1 MLSPQGRSDEMGLHE
16 ALLLLI
22 LKDAEGT
29 IDWRATHWPLAL
41 GGALLAELVLRERVH
56 IGEDKKQRVEVVDER
71 QTGDELLDECL
82 AKLDAARRPAN
93 AQTWVARFSQLRK
106 LRDRVALRLVKRGV
120 LKVAEGQV
128 LLIFKRT
135 LYPEIDPQPERELV
149 TRMKRAIIGDTVEV
163 DARTGLLI
171 ALASV
176 SGVLQLH
183 FDKRMLRENKQR
195 VKQIVDGQRI
205 GTAAKAA
212 IAAAQAAVVACTTA
226 AIIAASASS
235 S

>member
-1 MLSPQGRSDEMGLHE
+1 MLSPQSRSDELGLHE

-29 IDWRATHWPLAL
+29 IDWRAAQWPLAL

-56 IGEDKKQRVEVVDER
+56 IGGDKKQRVEIVDER
-71 QTGDELLDECL
+71 PTGDELLDECL
-82 AKLDAARRPAN
+82 AKLGAARRPAN
-93 AQTWVARFSQLRK
+93 AQTWVTRFSQLRK
-106 LRDRVALRLVKRGV
+106 LRDRVALQLVQRGV

-135 LYPEIDPQPERELV
+135 LYPEIDPRPERELL
-149 TRMKRAIIGDTVEV
+149 TRMKRAIIGDTIEV

-183 FDKRMLRENKQR
+183 FEKRMLRENKQR

-226 AIIAASASS
+226 AIIAASASAS
-235 S
+235 